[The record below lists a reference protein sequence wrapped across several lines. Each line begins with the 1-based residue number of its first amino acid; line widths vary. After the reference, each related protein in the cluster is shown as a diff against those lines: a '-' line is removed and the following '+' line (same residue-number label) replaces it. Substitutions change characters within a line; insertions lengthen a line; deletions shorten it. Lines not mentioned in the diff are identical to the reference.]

1 MSTAKNELIITRI
14 FDVPRKLV
22 WNAWA
27 NPEHLKRW
35 WGPKDFTAPIC
46 KTDFRVGGKYHW
58 CMRSPEG
65 RDYWS
70 TGAFK
75 EIVPPERIVFTD
87 CFSDEKGN
95 IVHASE
101 HGLPGENWPMEMLV
115 TVTFEDLGGK
125 TKMTV
130 HHIGHPAG
138 EVSEM
143 ASAGWNQ
150 SLDRLA
156 ESLK

>member
-1 MSTAKNELIITRI
+1 
-14 FDVPRKLV
+14 
-22 WNAWA
+22 
-27 NPEHLKRW
+27 
-35 WGPKDFTAPIC
+35 
-46 KTDFRVGGKYHW
+46 
-58 CMRSPEG
+58 MRSPEG

-70 TGAFK
+70 AGVFK
-75 EIVPPERIVFTD
+75 EIVPLERIVYTD

-101 HGLPGENWPMEMLV
+101 HGLPGNGWPMEMRV

-150 SLDRLA
+150 SLDKLA
-156 ESLK
+156 ASLK